1 MNDDAIVR
9 LRAMEPEDLDFLYAM
24 ENDKEV
30 WDVGCTNV
38 PYSRYVLHDYIAN
51 ASNDIY
57 ADGQVRMVMEDRS
70 GNRVGLVDV
79 FNFDASNRRAEVSVV
94 VMTEYR
100 GRGLARDAVR
110 QVCHY
115 ALRTLHLHQLYAIIA
130 VDNMASQQLFS
141 ETGFTGRN
149 VLKEWL
155 FDGMKYKDAIVMQ
168 KFFLKKKELKS
179 FGVSEKISTFAL
191 AKKMTR

>member
-94 VMTEYR
+94 VMAEYR

-130 VDNMASQQLFS
+130 TDNMASQQLFS

-155 FDGMKYKDAIVMQ
+155 FDGMTYKDAIVMQ
-168 KFFLKKKELKS
+168 KIFKKKELKS

>member
-130 VDNMASQQLFS
+130 TDNVASQQLFS

-155 FDGMKYKDAIVMQ
+155 FDGMTYKDAIVMQ
-168 KFFLKKKELKS
+168 KIFEKKELKS

>member
-130 VDNMASQQLFS
+130 TDNVASQQLFS

-155 FDGMKYKDAIVMQ
+155 FDGMTYKDAIVMQ
-168 KFFLKKKELKS
+168 KFFEKKELKS

>member
-130 VDNMASQQLFS
+130 TDNMASQQLFS

-155 FDGMKYKDAIVMQ
+155 FDGMTYKDAIVMQ
-168 KFFLKKKELKS
+168 KIFKKKELKS

>member
-94 VMTEYR
+94 VMTKYR

-130 VDNMASQQLFS
+130 TDNMASQQLFS
-141 ETGFTGRN
+141 EMGFTGCN

-155 FDGMKYKDAIVMQ
+155 FDGITYKDAIVMQ
-168 KFFLKKKELKS
+168 KFF
-179 FGVSEKISTFAL
+179 
-191 AKKMTR
+191 

>member
-51 ASNDIY
+51 ASNNIY

-130 VDNMASQQLFS
+130 TDNMASQQLFS

-155 FDGMKYKDAIVMQ
+155 FDGMTYKDAIVMQ
-168 KFFLKKKELKS
+168 KIFLKKELKS

>member
-57 ADGQVRMVMEDRS
+57 ADGQVRMVMEDRH
-70 GNRVGLVDV
+70 V
-79 FNFDASNRRAEVSVV
+79 
-94 VMTEYR
+94 TQC
-100 GRGLARDAVR
+100 ARCVIMR
-110 QVCHY
+110 Y
-115 ALRTLHLHQLYAIIA
+115 ALSTYISSMPSSLRTIWHHS
-130 VDNMASQQLFS
+130 N
-141 ETGFTGRN
+141 
-149 VLKEWL
+149 
-155 FDGMKYKDAIVMQ
+155 
-168 KFFLKKKELKS
+168 FFLKRALR
-179 FGVSEKISTFAL
+179 GV
-191 AKKMTR
+191 MC

>member
-130 VDNMASQQLFS
+130 TDNVASQQLFS

-155 FDGMKYKDAIVMQ
+155 FDGMTYKDAIVMQ
-168 KFFLKKKELKS
+168 NFFEKKELKS

>member
-30 WDVGCTNV
+30 WNVGCTNV

-57 ADGQVRMVMEDRS
+57 ADGQVRMVMEDWS
-70 GNRVGLVDV
+70 GNKVGLVDV

-130 VDNMASQQLFS
+130 TDNMASQQLFS

-155 FDGMKYKDAIVMQ
+155 FDGMTYKDAIVMQ
-168 KFFLKKKELKS
+168 KIF
-179 FGVSEKISTFAL
+179 
-191 AKKMTR
+191 

>member
-130 VDNMASQQLFS
+130 TDNMASQQLFS

-155 FDGMKYKDAIVMQ
+155 FDGLTYKDAIVMQ
-168 KFFLKKKELKS
+168 NFFLKKELKS

>member
-130 VDNMASQQLFS
+130 TDNMASQQLFS

-155 FDGMKYKDAIVMQ
+155 FDGMTYKDAIVMQ
-168 KFFLKKKELKS
+168 KFFWKKELKS
-179 FGVSEKISTFAL
+179 FGVSEKTSIFAL

>member
-57 ADGQVRMVMEDRS
+57 ADGQVRMVMEDWS

-94 VMTEYR
+94 VMAEYR

-130 VDNMASQQLFS
+130 TDNMASQQLFS

-155 FDGMKYKDAIVMQ
+155 FDGMTYKDAIVMQ
-168 KFFLKKKELKS
+168 KFFLKKEMKS

>member
-130 VDNMASQQLFS
+130 TDNMASQQLFS

-155 FDGMKYKDAIVMQ
+155 FDGMTYKDAIVMQ
-168 KFFLKKKELKS
+168 KIFQKKELKS

>member
-57 ADGQVRMVMEDRS
+57 ADGQVRMVMEDWS

-130 VDNMASQQLFS
+130 TDNMASQQLFS

-155 FDGMKYKDAIVMQ
+155 FDGMTYKDAIVMQ
-168 KFFLKKKELKS
+168 KFFLKKELKS

>member
-94 VMTEYR
+94 VMTKYR

-130 VDNMASQQLFS
+130 TDNMASQQLFS

-155 FDGMKYKDAIVMQ
+155 FDGMTYKDAIVMQ
-168 KFFLKKKELKS
+168 KFFLKKELKS

>member
-94 VMTEYR
+94 VMAEYR

-130 VDNMASQQLFS
+130 TDNMASQQLFS

-155 FDGMKYKDAIVMQ
+155 FDGMTYKDAIVMQ
-168 KFFLKKKELKS
+168 KIFKKKEMKS

>member
-57 ADGQVRMVMEDRS
+57 ADGQVRMVMEDWS

-94 VMTEYR
+94 VMAEYR

-130 VDNMASQQLFS
+130 TDNMASQQLFS

-155 FDGMKYKDAIVMQ
+155 FDGMTYKDAIVMQ
-168 KFFLKKKELKS
+168 KFFKKKEMKS

>member
-130 VDNMASQQLFS
+130 TDNMASQQLFS

-155 FDGMKYKDAIVMQ
+155 FDGMTYKDAIVMQ
-168 KFFLKKKELKS
+168 KFLKKEMKS

>member
-130 VDNMASQQLFS
+130 TDNMASQQLFS

-155 FDGMKYKDAIVMQ
+155 FDGMTYKDAIVMQ
-168 KFFLKKKELKS
+168 KFFLKKRAEKFWS
-179 FGVSEKISTFAL
+179 FG
-191 AKKMTR
+191 KKLYLCTR

>member
-94 VMTEYR
+94 VMTKYR

-130 VDNMASQQLFS
+130 TDNMASQQLFS
-141 ETGFTGRN
+141 EMGFTGRN

-155 FDGMKYKDAIVMQ
+155 FDGITYKDAIVMQ
-168 KFFLKKKELKS
+168 NFFEKKELKS

>member
-94 VMTEYR
+94 VMAEHR

-130 VDNMASQQLFS
+130 TDNVASQQLFS
-141 ETGFTGRN
+141 EMGFTGRN

-155 FDGMKYKDAIVMQ
+155 FDGVTYKDAIVMQ
-168 KFFLKKKELKS
+168 KFF
-179 FGVSEKISTFAL
+179 
-191 AKKMTR
+191 

>member
-130 VDNMASQQLFS
+130 TDNMASQQLFS

-155 FDGMKYKDAIVMQ
+155 FDGMTYKDAIVMQ
-168 KFFLKKKELKS
+168 KFFEKKELKS

>member
-94 VMTEYR
+94 VMAEYR

-130 VDNMASQQLFS
+130 TDNMASQQLFS

-155 FDGMKYKDAIVMQ
+155 FDGMTYKDAIVMQ
-168 KFFLKKKELKS
+168 KFFLKKEMKS

>member
-94 VMTEYR
+94 VMAEYR

-130 VDNMASQQLFS
+130 TDNMASQQLFS
-141 ETGFTGRN
+141 EAEFTGRN

-155 FDGMKYKDAIVMQ
+155 FDGMTYKDAIVMQ
-168 KFFLKKKELKS
+168 KIFKKKELKS
-179 FGVSEKISTFAL
+179 FGVSEKSSTFAL

>member
-57 ADGQVRMVMEDRS
+57 ADGQVRMVMEDWS

-130 VDNMASQQLFS
+130 TDNMASQQLFS

-149 VLKEWL
+149 VLREWL
-155 FDGMKYKDAIVMQ
+155 FDGMTYKDAIVMQ
-168 KFFLKKKELKS
+168 KFFWKKELKS

>member
-1 MNDDAIVR
+1 M
-9 LRAMEPEDLDFLYAM
+9 
-24 ENDKEV
+24 
-30 WDVGCTNV
+30 
-38 PYSRYVLHDYIAN
+38 
-51 ASNDIY
+51 
-57 ADGQVRMVMEDRS
+57 
-70 GNRVGLVDV
+70 
-79 FNFDASNRRAEVSVV
+79 
-94 VMTEYR
+94 
-100 GRGLARDAVR
+100 
-110 QVCHY
+110 CHY

-155 FDGMKYKDAIVMQ
+155 FDGMTYKDAIVMQ
-168 KFFLKKKELKS
+168 KFFWKKELKS

>member
-130 VDNMASQQLFS
+130 TDNVASQQLFS

-155 FDGMKYKDAIVMQ
+155 FDGMTYKDAIVMQ
-168 KFFLKKKELKS
+168 KFFEKRAEKFWS
-179 FGVSEKISTFAL
+179 FGKISTFAL
-191 AKKMTR
+191 AKK

>member
-94 VMTEYR
+94 VMTKYR

-130 VDNMASQQLFS
+130 MDNMASQQLFS

-155 FDGMKYKDAIVMQ
+155 FDGMTYKDAIVMQ
-168 KFFLKKKELKS
+168 KIFLKKELKS
-179 FGVSEKISTFAL
+179 FGVSEKNSTFAL

>member
-130 VDNMASQQLFS
+130 TDNMASQQLFS

-155 FDGMKYKDAIVMQ
+155 FDGMTYKDAIVMQ
-168 KFFLKKKELKS
+168 KIFLKKELKS

>member
-30 WDVGCTNV
+30 WNVGCTNV

-51 ASNDIY
+51 TSNDIY

-110 QVCHY
+110 QVCYY

-130 VDNMASQQLFS
+130 TDNMASQQLFS

-155 FDGMKYKDAIVMQ
+155 FDGMTYKDAIVMQ
-168 KFFLKKKELKS
+168 KIFLKKRVEKFWS
-179 FGVSEKISTFAL
+179 FRKNL
-191 AKKMTR
+191 YLCTR

>member
-57 ADGQVRMVMEDRS
+57 ADG
-70 GNRVGLVDV
+70 
-79 FNFDASNRRAEVSVV
+79 
-94 VMTEYR
+94 
-100 GRGLARDAVR
+100 
-110 QVCHY
+110 HY

-130 VDNMASQQLFS
+130 TDNMASQQLFS

-155 FDGMKYKDAIVMQ
+155 FDGMTYKDAIVMQ
-168 KFFLKKKELKS
+168 KIF
-179 FGVSEKISTFAL
+179 
-191 AKKMTR
+191 

>member
-57 ADGQVRMVMEDRS
+57 ADGQVRMVMEDLS

-94 VMTEYR
+94 VMTKYR

-130 VDNMASQQLFS
+130 TDNMASQQLFS

-155 FDGMKYKDAIVMQ
+155 FDGMTYKDAIVMQ
-168 KFFLKKKELKS
+168 NFFFKKELKS

>member
-94 VMTEYR
+94 VMAEYR

-130 VDNMASQQLFS
+130 TDNMASQQLFS

-155 FDGMKYKDAIVMQ
+155 FDGMTYKDAIVMQ
-168 KFFLKKKELKS
+168 KFFKKKELKS

>member
-130 VDNMASQQLFS
+130 TDNMASQQLFS

-155 FDGMKYKDAIVMQ
+155 FDGMTYKDAIVMQ
-168 KFFLKKKELKS
+168 KFFKKKELKS